1 MRKEQLIALIAFVL
15 LASQPAV
22 PPLRAQAASQEAVLA
37 VVRRLF
43 DGMRKGD
50 SAMVR
55 SVFDSTARMG
65 SASDSAGMPRFTVG
79 NVDRFVSGVGRPHD
93 QVYDERIWDTEV
105 RVDGG
110 LASVWTK
117 YAFYRGD
124 QFNHCGVDV
133 FELARRPDGWKI
145 VYLADTRRTDGCWT
159 GPK

>member
-1 MRKEQLIALIAFVL
+1 MRNALYAFSAL
-15 LASQPAV
+15 STLSALCPSPM
-22 PPLRAQAASQEAVLA
+22 RAQTPEQTVLA

-43 DGMRKGD
+43 DGMRRGD

-55 SVFDSTARMG
+55 SVFDSTMVMI
-65 SASDSAGMPRFTVG
+65 SVSDSAGRSKVDRG
-79 NVDRFVSGVGRPHD
+79 SADRFVAAVGRPHPE
-93 QVYDERIWDTEV
+93 VWDERIWDTEV

-124 QFNHCGVDV
+124 QFSHCGVDV
-133 FELARRPDGWKI
+133 FELARRAEGWRI
-145 VYLADTRRTDGCWT
+145 IYLADTRRRDGCWT